1 MMESQNGRIFNTNSF
16 YYFIVY
22 AGMLEMIILE
32 DQIWI
37 FDLCNVLEGSVSQ
50 FFHLGP
56 RFYLNECRN

>member
-50 FFHLGP
+50 FFSF
-56 RFYLNECRN
+56 RS